1 MMSASV
7 ISMHIFP
14 GHSNALGYGRL
25 KGLFDVKCSE
35 VSVQQIK
42 NDILACYP
50 DLFCNFLFNTTLTI
64 HISFSTIIWVFNVAD
79 HLANFKSQNY
89 TTDF

>member
-1 MMSASV
+1 MSASV

-14 GHSNALGYGRL
+14 GHSNALGYDRL
-25 KGLFDVKCSE
+25 KGLSGVKCSE

-42 NDILACYP
+42 NDILTCYP
-50 DLFCNFLFNTTLTI
+50 DLFCNFLLYTTLSMF
-64 HISFSTIIWVFNVAD
+64 ISFSTIIWVFNVAD